1 MYVALNKACSLMISV
16 HIRDCMGSVDRPR
29 TIFELVIFMAL
40 IFDGINRTKWRLF
53 DKTYMKRFAEMTS

>member
-1 MYVALNKACSLMISV
+1 MYVALNKAFFFISV

-29 TIFELVIFMAL
+29 TIFELAIFMAL
-40 IFDGINRTKWRLF
+40 IFDGINCTKWRLF